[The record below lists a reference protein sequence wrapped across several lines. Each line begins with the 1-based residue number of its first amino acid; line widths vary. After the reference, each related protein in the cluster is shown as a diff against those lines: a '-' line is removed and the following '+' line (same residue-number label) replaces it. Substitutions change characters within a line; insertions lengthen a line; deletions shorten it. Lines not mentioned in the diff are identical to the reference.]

1 MRDIDRSLLQSN
13 ALLVGRHAIEVRPVQ
28 AGEGF
33 EISECIF
40 VVEYLNVAFQ
50 CERGIENACAAT
62 VAFLVVTVVRRTV
75 GTEKVFRRS
84 TCRSSAQRQPVLL
97 ALRHGQT
104 IHMRAYPPDQN
115 VVAIDVEVLRRD
127 RRSDIGARAFDETH
141 RLHGS
146 DVFEDHLQLR
156 QPVHQRLEHAV
167 DEDRLP
173 VEDIDVRG
181 GHFAMNA

>member
-1 MRDIDRSLLQSN
+1 MRTD
-13 ALLVGRHAIEVRPVQ
+13 
-28 AGEGF
+28 
-33 EISECIF
+33 
-40 VVEYLNVAFQ
+40 
-50 CERGIENACAAT
+50 AT
-62 VAFLVVTVVRRTV
+62 
-75 GTEKVFRRS
+75 
-84 TCRSSAQRQPVLL
+84 
-97 ALRHGQT
+97 
-104 IHMRAYPPDQN
+104 DQN

-127 RRSDIGARAFDETH
+127 RRSDIGARAFDEAH

-146 DVFEDHLQLR
+146 NVFEDHLQLR